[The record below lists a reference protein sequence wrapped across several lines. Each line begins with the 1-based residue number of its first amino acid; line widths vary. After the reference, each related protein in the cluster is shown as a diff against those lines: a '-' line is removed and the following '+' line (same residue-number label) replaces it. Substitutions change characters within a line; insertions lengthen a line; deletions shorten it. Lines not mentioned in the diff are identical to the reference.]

1 MLAMANQIISPAE
14 GVTGFLNRWIASMI
28 IITDNIIRVAELMN
42 AASISE
48 RLKPKVCFSVASFFD
63 NLLAK

>member
-1 MLAMANQIISPAE
+1 MLAMANQIIRFAE
-14 GVTGFLNRWIASMI
+14 SGAGFINRRIASMI
-28 IITDNIIRVAELMN
+28 IITDIIISVAELMN

-48 RLKPKVCFSVASFFD
+48 RLKPKVSLSVAFLFD